1 MPEIDDYVALLEAV
15 TAREP
20 MFTAHQVARAIHA
33 RLDTDLDAANDVEPA
48 LERAGYIQTK
58 RGDWLRL

>member
-1 MPEIDDYVALLEAV
+1 MPEIDYYVALFDAV
-15 TAREP
+15 KAGEP
-20 MFTAHQVARAIHA
+20 MFAAHQVARAIHA
-33 RLDTDLDAANDVEPA
+33 RLDTDLDAASDVEPA